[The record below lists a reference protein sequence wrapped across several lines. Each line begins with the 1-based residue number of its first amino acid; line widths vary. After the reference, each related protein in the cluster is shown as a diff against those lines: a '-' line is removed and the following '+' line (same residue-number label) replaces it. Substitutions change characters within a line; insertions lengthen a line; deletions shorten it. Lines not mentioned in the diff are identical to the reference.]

1 MKLRMKMWLVLGL
14 VVAAVLA
21 IDLVSAYRKIAADHR
36 VEQELDARTIRAML
50 MATRRVYHQQFLDSG
65 LAVDEKTVGFLPA
78 HALSRISRDFPHWT
92 DSGIVFNNVSDR
104 PRNPA
109 NRADRFELA
118 AMEWFRAHP
127 KEEERMVPIHDEQG
141 GGWFHYTTPIW
152 IEGYCLRCH
161 GAADEAPESI
171 RRNYSESYGYQ
182 EGELRGV
189 MSIKLPLARYETS
202 LRQRWLDRLGRD
214 LLGFVILFGVLG
226 VLMDRMVLRRLQQ
239 VREGT
244 RKLAA
249 GDLAT
254 RVTVAGQDEM
264 ADLAQGFNRMA
275 EEVAAREQLLAL
287 QHRKL
292 DAILQAAPV
301 GIGMTVKRVFVEANS
316 HLCEML
322 GYARGELLAQEVRL
336 IYVDDAEYER
346 VGRMMA
352 GRVGADGR
360 GSTEIRWRRK
370 DGQAIDV
377 LLSLGALVPDDPAQ
391 GVVFAALDISEVK
404 RNQVELERHRLHL
417 EELVRER
424 TRQFEE
430 AKVAAEAASRAKSAF
445 LANMSHE
452 IRTPMNA
459 IIGLTHLMLRDSA
472 DPLQQGRIAK
482 VGEAAQHLL
491 ALINDILDISKI
503 EAGRM
508 TLEEADFELDHVL
521 ENVCALVAERAQA
534 RGLELIMDIDPA
546 LTRATQLRGDPT
558 RLTQAVLN
566 YVGNA
571 VKFTQAGSI
580 TLRARLV
587 EESGDQLLIR
597 IEVEDTGIGIAA
609 EDMERL
615 FSAFE
620 QADTSTTRKYGGTGL
635 GLAINRRLAALMGG
649 EVGVTSTPGVGSC
662 FWITARLGKSAR
674 SARQISASLKA
685 RRALVVDG
693 LSGAQA
699 VLRSMLTTLGLRVE
713 AVATGAEALAAICAA
728 DGESLPYDC
737 VLVDWRTPDIEAC
750 ELAQRIQQLVLR
762 QAFPLLLAVAP
773 PSDEVRGAARRA
785 GYAAML
791 GKPVSLS
798 AIHDGLLRLFAAG
811 AALPVIHEQTQAAE
825 QELQRAHAG
834 AHVLLAEDNPINQEV
849 AVDLLRSAGLD
860 VTVAANGL
868 EALAQ
873 ARARRFDLILMDV
886 QMPEL
891 DGLDATRQIRGLP
904 GCADLPILA
913 MTANAFDDD
922 RAQCLAA
929 GMNDHIAKPVT
940 PETFY
945 AKLKQWLPS
954 HDCPATVPPARPA
967 GSALGVPTSGGPDAA
982 LVQIPGL
989 DAAAGLATV
998 GGRVAAYRRLLD
1010 LFATHHAVDVVRI
1023 REALQA
1029 GQADAAR
1036 RLAHGLKGAAATLGA
1051 KEVSARALDLEA
1063 ALHEAADTSVC
1074 EDCLAGLEAE
1084 LQPLLASLRAYLA
1097 AGDAA

>member
-21 IDLVSAYRKIAADHR
+21 LDVVTAYRKIAVDHR
-36 VEQELDARTIRAML
+36 AEQELDAKTIRAML

-65 LAVDEKTVGFLPA
+65 LPVDDKTVGFLPA
-78 HALSRISRDFPHWT
+78 HAMSRISRDFPQWT

-109 NRADRFELA
+109 NRADRFEQE
-118 AMEWFRAHP
+118 AMDWFRANP
-127 KEEERMVPIHDEQG
+127 KQEERMVPILDADG
-141 GGWFHYTTPIW
+141 VGWFHYTAPIW

-161 GAADEAPESI
+161 GAAEEAPASI

-202 LRQRWLDRLGRD
+202 LQERWLDRLGRD
-214 LLGFVILFGVLG
+214 LLGFAILFGVLG
-226 VLMDRMVLRRLQQ
+226 VLMDRMVLRRLQRL
-239 VREGT
+239 REGT
-244 RKLAA
+244 HQLAA

-254 RVTVAGQDEM
+254 RVQTEGADEM
-264 ADLAQGFNRMA
+264 TDLALGFNRMA
-275 EEVAAREQLLAL
+275 EEVAAREQMLAL

-301 GIGMTVKRVFVEANS
+301 GIGMTVRRVFVEVNN

-322 GYARGELLAQEVRL
+322 GYGRGELLEQGVRL
-336 IYVDDAEYER
+336 IYENDAECER
-346 VGRMMA
+346 LDKMMVE
-352 GRVGADGR
+352 RVGADGF
-360 GSTEIRWRRK
+360 GSTEVRWRRK

-377 LLSLGALVPDDPAQ
+377 LLSLGVLAPGDLAQ
-391 GVVFAALDISEVK
+391 GVVFAALDISAVK
-404 RNQVELERHRLHL
+404 RNQAELERHQLHL

-424 TRQFEE
+424 TRQFED
-430 AKVAAEAASRAKSAF
+430 AKAAAEAASRAKSAF

-459 IIGLTHLMLRDSA
+459 IIGLTHLLQRDSV
-472 DPLQQGRIAK
+472 DPAQQGRIVK

-508 TLEEADFELDHVL
+508 TLEEADFELDRLL
-521 ENVCALVAERAQA
+521 ENVCALVTEKAQA
-534 RGLELIMDIDPA
+534 RGLELIVDIDPA
-546 LTRATQLRGDPT
+546 LTRDTQLRGDPT

-571 VKFTQAGSI
+571 VKFTAAGNI
-580 TLRARLV
+580 TLRARLL
-587 EESGDQLLIR
+587 EESGDNLLIR

-609 EDMERL
+609 DDMARL
-615 FSAFE
+615 FTAFE

-635 GLAINRRLAALMGG
+635 GLAINSRLAALMGG
-649 EVGVTSTPGVGSC
+649 EVGATSTPGVGSC
-662 FWITARLGKSAR
+662 FWITARLGKSTR
-674 SARQISASLKA
+674 SARQISASLKD

-713 AVATGAEALAAICAA
+713 AVATGAEALAALSAA
-728 DGESLPYDC
+728 DGESLSYDC
-737 VLVDWRTPDIEAC
+737 VLVDWRTPDIEAG
-750 ELAQRIQQLVLR
+750 ELARRILQLTLR

-773 PSDEVRGAARRA
+773 PTDEVRAAARKA
-785 GYAAML
+785 GYATVL

-798 AIHDGLLRLFAAG
+798 SIHDSLLRLFAAG
-811 AALPVIHEQTQAAE
+811 TTLPVILDQTTVAE
-825 QELQRAHAG
+825 QELQQAHAG
-834 AHVLLAEDNPINQEV
+834 AHILLAEDNPINQEV
-849 AVDLLRSAGLD
+849 AVDLLRTAGID

-891 DGLDATRQIRGLP
+891 DGLEATRRIRGLP

-945 AKLKQWLPS
+945 AKLKQWLPAARS
-954 HDCPATVPPARPA
+954 GLTGMAPA
-967 GSALGVPTSGGPDAA
+967 AA
-982 LVQIPGL
+982 ADSLAAPRISGL
-989 DAAAGLATV
+989 DAATGLATV

-1010 LFATHHAVDVVRI
+1010 LFVTHHAADVARI
-1023 REALQA
+1023 RDALLA
-1029 GQADAAR
+1029 GQTDAAR

-1051 KEVSARALDLEA
+1051 QGVSARALALEA
-1063 ALHEAADTSVC
+1063 ALHEAAAAGVRD
-1074 EDCLAGLEAE
+1074 DCLARLDAE
-1084 LQPLLASLRAYLA
+1084 LQPLLACLRSYLGA
-1097 AGDAA
+1097 ADGGGG